1 MARNLSPSIKK
12 SRRFGV
18 DLGHK
23 QNSQKVARRLTIPPG
38 QHGQKKRRGRRP
50 SEYGQ
55 QLAEKQ
61 KVKFIYGI
69 LEKQFVKYVKKA
81 KLNPQATGEEL
92 IRLLERRLD
101 NAVFR
106 FNFAPTRAMSR
117 QLITHGHVTVNNKKV
132 TIPSYQVN
140 IGDIIMLDQTAAN
153 IPDVLKRLEQ
163 KDVEIPKWMQKSA
176 LAGKIH
182 QLPGITDIDSGI
194 NDQLIVEFYSR

>member
-23 QNSQKVARRLTIPPG
+23 QNSQKVARRLTVPPG
-38 QHGQKKRRGRRP
+38 QHGQRKRRGRRP

-69 LEKQFVKYVKKA
+69 LEKQFAKYVKTA

-92 IRLLERRLD
+92 LRLLERRLD

-106 FNFAPTRAMSR
+106 LNFAPTRAMAR
-117 QLITHGHVTVNNKKV
+117 QLITHGHILINNKKV

-140 IGDIIMLDQTAAN
+140 VNNIIMLSPTAAG

-163 KDVEIPKWMQKSA
+163 KDIGIPKWMQKKA

-182 QLPGITDIDSGI
+182 RLPGISDIDSGV

>member
-1 MARNLSPSIKK
+1 MARDLSPSIKK

-23 QNSQKVARRLTIPPG
+23 QNSQKVARRLTVPPG
-38 QHGQKKRRGRRP
+38 QHGQKKHRRRRI

-81 KLNPQATGEEL
+81 KLNPKATGEEL
-92 IRLLERRLD
+92 LRLLERRLD
-101 NAVFR
+101 NVVFR
-106 FNFAPTRAMSR
+106 LNFAPTRAMSR
-117 QLITHGHVTVNNKKV
+117 QLIVHGHVSINSKKV

-140 IGDIIMLDQTAAN
+140 VGDVIMLNQTAVN

-163 KDVEIPKWMQKSA
+163 KDVEISKWMQKKA
-176 LAGKIH
+176 FAGKIH
-182 QLPGITDIDSGI
+182 RLPSIADIDSSV